1 MKKQKVIV
9 NISSAQT
16 VPNYLFIREMATS
29 GDILWFIS
37 SHEYSNRVD
46 WIVNTLKQSS
56 PDQTYTTEQ
65 TVFENKDDETS
76 WKSMQEQVSKN
87 IDPSKEYVVNLTGGT
102 KYMEFAIHE
111 LMAKLPNVRFY
122 YIHHPFNH
130 ILSVD
135 KESKELPI
143 KYRISISEYFLL
155 YNRKAENYGIK
166 PHLSAQYTEKFFEHY
181 VSLTEEDWNIINLIR
196 TGNDP
201 IDRKA
206 GYRGKSIDLS
216 TIEDTPGENEM
227 RWPAIPGLNAFL
239 KRHDFPIKDNKLSK
253 SDNVYLT
260 GGWFEEYVYNLVL
273 KKVKPQD
280 ITLGLKIDTKDG
292 NDLDV
297 VFTKGNKLYVI
308 ECKTGFAKEVMLKEI
323 VYKASA
329 IVSMLRGIS
338 VNSYIF
344 TMQDA
349 ANNRDKYAGICQ
361 NMNIQYIGRES
372 ILDKETMDS
381 LIQNI
386 INTSHD

>member
-1 MKKQKVIV
+1 MATAKKQPSGNWK
-9 NISSAQT
+9 
-16 VPNYLFIREMATS
+16 IRCLA
-29 GDILWFIS
+29 
-37 SHEYSNRVD
+37 
-46 WIVNTLKQSS
+46 
-56 PDQTYTTEQ
+56 YT
-65 TVFENKDDETS
+65 DEH
-76 WKSMQEQVSKN
+76 KK
-87 IDPSKEYVVNLTGGT
+87 K
-102 KYMEFAIHE
+102 
-111 LMAKLPNVRFY
+111 
-122 YIHHPFNH
+122 
-130 ILSVD
+130 
-135 KESKELPI
+135 
-143 KYRISISEYFLL
+143 
-155 YNRKAENYGIK
+155 
-166 PHLSAQYTEKFFEHY
+166 HY
-181 VSLTEEDWNIINLIR
+181 VSFTEEDWNIINLIR
-196 TGNDP
+196 TGKDP
-201 IDRKA
+201 KAPQA
-206 GYRGKSIDLS
+206 GYRDREINLS
-216 TIEDTPGENEM
+216 TIENTPGKNEI
-227 RWPAIPGLNAFL
+227 RRPAIPGLNAFL
-239 KRHDFPIKDNKLSK
+239 ERLDFPFKDNKLSK
-253 SDNVYLT
+253 NDNVYLT

-386 INTSHD
+386 INTSYD